1 MILQGSFTFW
11 TIIYILIATIFLW
24 LALWL
29 ATRIIVSKDFGNRKK
44 IMLLLTALLMVLLV
58 PIVTG
63 AIITVI
69 GLPGELMVMIRGLI
83 DNGGHN
89 YVSGMAPIIAFLIFL
104 IILKFLVGMEWRHTI
119 WVGLI
124 GIFLLYLFYSLVP
137 ELDFMGAMGYT

>member
-1 MILQGSFTFW
+1 MILQGTFGIM
-11 TIIYILIATIFLW
+11 TIVFILIATIFLW

-63 AIITVI
+63 LIVSVI
-69 GLPGELMVMIRGLI
+69 GLPGELMVMLRGLI
-83 DNGGHN
+83 DGNGRN

-104 IILKFLVGMEWRHTI
+104 MILKFLVGMEWRHTI
-119 WVGLI
+119 WVALI
-124 GIFLLYLFYSLVP
+124 GIFLLYLFYSLLP
-137 ELDFMGAMGYT
+137 ELDFMDAMGYT

>member
-1 MILQGSFTFW
+1 MILQSFSVL
-11 TIIYILIATIFLW
+11 TIVFILIATIFLW

-44 IMLLLTALLMVLLV
+44 IMLLITALLMVLLV

-63 AIITVI
+63 LIVSIIS
-69 GLPGELMVMIRGLI
+69 LPGDLMVWLRNLI
-83 DNGGHN
+83 DGGGRN
-89 YVSGMAPIIAFLIFL
+89 YVGGMAPIIAFLIFL

-124 GIFLLYLFYSLVP
+124 GIFLLYLFYSLLP
-137 ELDFMGAMGYT
+137 ELDFMGAMIYT